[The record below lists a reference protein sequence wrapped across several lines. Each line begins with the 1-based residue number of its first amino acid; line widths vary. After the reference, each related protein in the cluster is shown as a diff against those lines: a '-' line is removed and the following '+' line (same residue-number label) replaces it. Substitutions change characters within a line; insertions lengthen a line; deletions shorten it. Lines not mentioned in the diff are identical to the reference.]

1 MNATPSPQKIRT
13 QNMLS
18 PRQSFPGVTDDSLEG
33 NGDRVRKRPKWSISR
48 TSTHIQPDEDHPR
61 HVNWEKSMRKSDLS
75 FRRLRDVNSTCP
87 SDSSICS
94 TEFDATGRLLLTA
107 GLDAHV
113 RIFAKQVNSD
123 SYDSRHSLF
132 VEGVPI
138 YRAGFLG
145 RTNGQV
151 MLAGSRSLYLSDIE
165 TSTIEKIRL
174 HGNWRP
180 SSFVT
185 HQNTKPAIACVPGDQ
200 GSVAVIS
207 LSSRTR
213 LTTLSAEGYITGVT
227 FGACE
232 RDLMTVNHE
241 GTVYVW
247 DLRMNRCKQK
257 VKETAFYDATTLAF
271 CEKKGLMAVGT
282 ASGLVGLQT
291 GWDTS
296 CKDDVLSPV
305 KVVQSLKT
313 KIDSLRFDST
323 GALLLT
329 SSSQLK
335 GIYFGYYIFYRIS
348 LTTRWRTDC

>member
-1 MNATPSPQKIRT
+1 
-13 QNMLS
+13 
-18 PRQSFPGVTDDSLEG
+18 
-33 NGDRVRKRPKWSISR
+33 
-48 TSTHIQPDEDHPR
+48 
-61 HVNWEKSMRKSDLS
+61 MRKSELS
-75 FRRLRDVNSTCP
+75 FRRLRDVNTTCP
-87 SDSSICS
+87 SDSSINS
-94 TEFDATGRLLLTA
+94 TEFDATGRLVLTA

-113 RIFAKQVNSD
+113 RIFAKQANSD
-123 SYDSRHSLF
+123 SYNFRHSLF

-145 RTNGQV
+145 RDYGQIL
-151 MLAGSRSLYLSDIE
+151 LAGSHSLYLSDIE
-165 TSTIEKIRL
+165 TNTTEKIQL

-185 HQNTKPAIACVPGDQ
+185 HQNTTPTMACVPGEQ
-200 GSVAVIS
+200 GSIAVMS
-207 LSSRTR
+207 LSSRTKLAT
-213 LTTLSAEGYITGVT
+213 LTAEGHISGAT

-232 RDLMTVNHE
+232 RDLMTVNNE
-241 GTVYVW
+241 GTVHVW

-271 CEKKGLMAVGT
+271 CDAKGLLAVGT

-291 GWDTS
+291 GWYEFQYPSCMLLNDQRNSS

-305 KVVQSLKT
+305 KVVRSLKT

-335 GIYFGYYIFYRIS
+335 DGVRIVDTVTHHTLS
-348 LTTRWRTDC
+348 TWPTKATPLHYVLSGDFHPLSTHLALGNVRGRVLLYNLRQT